1 MPPTPHTARR
11 QEGRPPVNHHAATS
25 SRSDAGQVRVTGRDL
40 AGLVLTAEMQAAPY
54 DLLAVALATRPE
66 RVRALVV
73 RWRRAGLA
81 ATGRVG
87 PGPAWCW
94 LTPAGMRAV
103 GLGYKA
109 RPPGLG
115 RLAHIRAV
123 LAVRLALQAGQP
135 FRDGQAWWRSER
147 HLRSALGGRPGH
159 VPDAEVW
166 WPPVP
171 ASPYPDEFWAI
182 EAELTPKGTRRTTA
196 IMTGLLTQ
204 TAPASHGE
212 AARYDHVVYLCSPA
226 ALPAVQR
233 AAATLPVPLAGRLD
247 VRDLPQGALL

>member
-1 MPPTPHTARR
+1 MNRPSATP
-11 QEGRPPVNHHAATS
+11 
-25 SRSDAGQVRVTGRDL
+25 SRSDAGQIRLTGRDI
-40 AGLVLTAEMQAAPY
+40 AGLVLAGEMQAAPF
-54 DLLAVALATRPE
+54 DLLAVALATSSD
-66 RVRALVV
+66 RVRALAV

-81 ATGRVG
+81 TTGRIG

-94 LTPAGMRAV
+94 LTPAGMRAA
-103 GLGYKA
+103 GLRYKA

-115 RLAHIRAV
+115 RLAHVRAV

-147 HLRSALGGRPGH
+147 HLRSALGRRPGH
-159 VPDAEVW
+159 VADAEVH

-171 ASPYPDEFWAI
+171 GSPYPDECWAI
-182 EAELTPKGTRRTTA
+182 EAELTPKGTRRTA
-196 IMTGLLTQ
+196 GIMTGLLTA
-204 TAPASHGE
+204 TAAVPHGR

-233 AAATLPVPLAGRLD
+233 AAATLPAPLTDRLD